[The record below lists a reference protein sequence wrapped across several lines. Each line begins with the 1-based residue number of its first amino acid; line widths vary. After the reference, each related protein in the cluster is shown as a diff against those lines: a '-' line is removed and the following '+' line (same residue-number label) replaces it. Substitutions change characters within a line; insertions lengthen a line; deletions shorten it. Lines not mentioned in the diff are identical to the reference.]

1 MATQPTSKPEGFL
14 ESLLNAASPIGATGK
29 LSDIYEGPKQLLTHP
44 LDSIKTLAGAIN
56 DTGNSELQQ
65 SKDALVNHDYV
76 RAGLHGLG
84 YAVPLVGPLVAH
96 AGEQANAHNFKG
108 AAGTTLGTALPLI
121 AGEMA
126 KPSAPL
132 AGEHPQIAAQALNEH
147 ATTGGSTIDPRTG
160 QFLVGSRHYAVG
172 LAPEHAALSD
182 VPFTPEQYSNFVA
195 THRDLL
201 GGSPNTAVGTHYD
214 PATGLHQMEVVGT
227 TSSKTAARNL
237 GAHLGE
243 DHVYGLAT
251 DEQIP
256 TGATGD
262 RQPSHL
268 SVNERIA
275 ELQAQTPPKQTYS
288 GTHFSDAKIDMIDGS
303 RRGMSG
309 TSAEA
314 KRLRLGSQTGMGD
327 DAPAGFH
334 TYRSGAL
341 PDAAMAAK
349 KNAYQVR
356 GRAAFASTDHPAFQ
370 QGYAEGV
377 SRASQAGADPQTAH
391 QLGLNAAERA
401 VQDAGFDGYFSPKH
415 PDVRF
420 HFGSEPAVPAGP
432 KAAPEIDWNKP
443 YGPKKADFH
452 TEVPQENMGFD
463 FTPAKDYG
471 NAARADVERR
481 MGGPL
486 PRGQAERRGGSRRGV
501 TPNGS
506 GESAA
511 SMEAI
516 NRVASEK
523 KGGVKRVRIDTR
535 SGNEM
540 PLIGTDAV
548 DAQAG
553 PYDVIVQRTPQG
565 DVELDRGVRA
575 RRLSVK

>member
-1 MATQPTSKPEGFL
+1 MATQPTPQPGFI
-14 ESLLNAASPIGATGK
+14 SQLLHAAAEDIKGLATPAAFSPYPGMDQDAKSAAAS
-29 LSDIYEGPKQLLTHP
+29 E
-44 LDSIKTLAGAIN
+44 AG
-56 DTGNSELQQ
+56 QQ
-65 SKDALVNHDYV
+65 DQSRK
-76 RAGLHGLG
+76 
-84 YAVPLVGPLVAH
+84 
-96 AGEQANAHNFKG
+96 
-108 AAGTTLGTALPLI
+108 AAGYSLPYRATVPFAESVGLNVPGMESEAQKGHVGGVLGHA
-121 AGEMA
+121 A
-126 KPSAPL
+126 APL
-132 AGEHPQIAAQALNEH
+132 AVMGAGEALGHALPGEHPQIASEALHEH
-147 ATTGGSTIDPRTG
+147 IKTGGSTVDPRTG
-160 QFLVGSRHYAVG
+160 QSLAGSRHYVVG
-172 LAPEHAALSD
+172 VSPETVHATPKAP
-182 VPFTPEQYSNFVA
+182 TPEQYNSFVA
-195 THRDLL
+195 EHRDVLARN
-201 GGSPNTAVGTHYD
+201 PNTAIGTSYD
-214 PATGLHQMEVVGT
+214 PATGLHKMELVAT
-227 TSSKTAARNL
+227 TTSKTAAHDM
-237 GAHLGE
+237 ASHLGE
-243 DHVYGLAT
+243 DHAYHLGT
-251 DEQIP
+251 DQKIP
-256 TGATGD
+256 TGAAGEW
-262 RQPSHL
+262 QPSPL
-268 SVNERIA
+268 AVEDRLK
-275 ELQAQTPPKQTYS
+275 ELQARTPQQETYS

-341 PDAAMAAK
+341 PDAPMAAK
-349 KNAYQVR
+349 KSAYQVR
-356 GRAAFASTDHPAFQ
+356 GRMAFASTEHPSFQ

-452 TEVPQENMGFD
+452 AEVPQENMGFD

-486 PRGQAERRGGSRRGV
+486 PRGQAERRGGAPGGV

-565 DVELDRGVRA
+565 DVELDRGIRA
-575 RRLSVK
+575 RAFSVK